1 MTMQSHTPTSSFMPD
16 EATFQKRLATR
27 NRTANAWKGFYFFSI
42 GISLVALIAL
52 FANVA
57 NEAFGSIAVQF
68 EVDPATLTAD
78 GTDLNS
84 LDETQL
90 SQILVDQLGGRIV
103 VLIRD
108 ELSAVATEDFTTA
121 ALADVFPGGSFPEGY
136 AEATIADVR
145 ALDSE
150 EAAGVWRDLLAMN
163 VPKDGLLNLINEQI
177 VGLEVVGSWP
187 FLEALFKYDP
197 SQETVDRIAAL
208 PTEIASVEAELEDL
222 RSESGGIAQAETA
235 LADARADQADDETI
249 ASLREEVRN
258 QQALAAELENEIASL
273 EDELETLQDSS
284 IVTEVAAN
292 YPGAEIIRFQS
303 WLDTQFLTTQMS
315 STPYEAGIRG
325 AILGSL
331 WLMAVVIVFALPVG
345 VATAIYL
352 NEYATDNFFNRLI
365 ETNVRNLAGVPSII
379 YGMLGLAVFVRVLE
393 PFSSGSIFGVAG
405 ADNGRTI
412 MAAALTLGLLVLPI
426 IIINAQEALR
436 AVPNALREASYG
448 MGATKW
454 QTIWKI
460 VLPSALPGILTGLI
474 LSVSRAIGETAPLIV
489 VGASTLLFTD
499 PTGPFSK
506 FTALPIQIYNWTS
519 RPQPQFH
526 DIAAAAIIVLLI
538 IVIALNSVAIVLRNR
553 YAR

>member
-1 MTMQSHTPTSSFMPD
+1 MTMESHTPTSSYMPD
-16 EATFQKRLATR
+16 EATFKKRLAGR
-27 NRTANAWKGFYFFSI
+27 HRRAGAWLGFYYFAI
-42 GISLVALIAL
+42 GVSLVALIAL
-52 FANVA
+52 FGNVI

-68 EVDPATLTAD
+68 EVDPDTLTENGA
-78 GTDLNS
+78 DLNS

-108 ELSAVATEDFTTA
+108 ELSAVASEDFTSAT
-121 ALADVFPGGSFPEGY
+121 LAQLVPNGTLPEGY
-136 AEATIADVR
+136 ENATVEEVR

-150 EAAGVWRDLLAMN
+150 EAMPVWRDLIALN
-163 VPKDGLLNLINEQI
+163 VPKDGLLNLINDQI
-177 VGLEVVGSWP
+177 VSLEVVGSWP
-187 FLEALFKYDP
+187 LLDALFAYDAP
-197 SQETVDRIAAL
+197 AETVERIAEI
-208 PTEIASVEAELEDL
+208 PTEIAALASELEDL
-222 RSESGGIAQAETA
+222 RSETGGIAQAETA
-235 LADARADQADDETI
+235 LADARRDQADDATI
-249 ASLREEVRN
+249 TSLREAVRE
-258 QQALAAELENEIASL
+258 QQARATEIETEIDQLE
-273 EDELETLQDSS
+273 EDLETLEDSS

-292 YPGAEIIRFQS
+292 YPDARIIRFQS

-331 WLMAVVIVFALPVG
+331 WLMAVVIIFALPVG

-393 PFSSGSIFGVAG
+393 PFTSGSIFGVAD
-405 ADNGRTI
+405 AANGRTVLS
-412 MAAALTLGLLVLPI
+412 AALTLGLLILPI

-506 FTALPIQIYNWTS
+506 FTALPIQIYNWTA
-519 RPQPQFH
+519 RPQDQFR
-526 DIAAAAIIVLLI
+526 DIAAAAIIVLLV

>member
-1 MTMQSHTPTSSFMPD
+1 MTMESHTPSSSYMPD
-16 EATFQKRLATR
+16 EATFQKRLAGR
-27 NRTANAWKGFYFFSI
+27 HRRAGAWLGFYYFAI
-42 GISLVALIAL
+42 GISLLALIAL
-52 FANVA
+52 FGNVI

-68 EVDPATLTAD
+68 EVDPDTLTED

-108 ELSAVATEDFTTA
+108 ELSAVASEDFTSA
-121 ALADVFPGGSFPEGY
+121 SLAQLVPNGTLPEGY
-136 AEATIADVR
+136 EDATVEEVR
-145 ALDSE
+145 ALDTD
-150 EAAGVWRDLLAMN
+150 EANVVWRDLIALN
-163 VPKDGLLNLINEQI
+163 VPKDGLLNLINDQI

-187 FLEALFKYDP
+187 LLEALFAYDAP
-197 SQETVDRIAAL
+197 AETVERIAQIPAEIAAL
-208 PTEIASVEAELEDL
+208 ESELEDL
-222 RSESGGIAQAETA
+222 RSETGGIAQAETA
-235 LADARADQADDETI
+235 LSDARRDQADDATI
-249 ASLREEVRN
+249 NSLREAVRE
-258 QQALAAELENEIASL
+258 QQALTTEIETEIAQLEN
-273 EDELETLQDSS
+273 ELETLEDSS
-284 IVTEVAAN
+284 IVTDVAAN
-292 YPGAEIIRFQS
+292 FPGAEIIRFQS

-331 WLMAVVIVFALPVG
+331 WLMAVVIIFALPVG

-379 YGMLGLAVFVRVLE
+379 YGMLGLAVFVHVLE
-393 PFSSGSIFGVAG
+393 PFTSGALFGAE

-412 MAAALTLGLLVLPI
+412 MSAALTLGLLILPI

-506 FTALPIQIYNWTS
+506 FTALPIQIYNWTA
-519 RPQPQFH
+519 RPQDQFR
-526 DIAAAAIIVLLI
+526 DIAAAAIIVLLL

>member
-1 MTMQSHTPTSSFMPD
+1 MSNPDTSRETYMPD
-16 EATFQKRLATR
+16 EETFQKRLAAR
-27 NRTANAWKGFYFFSI
+27 NRTARAWNIFYYFSI

-52 FANVA
+52 FSNVV
-57 NEAFGSIAVQF
+57 NEAFGSIAVVF
-68 EVDPATLTAD
+68 EVDPLTLTED
-78 GTDLNS
+78 GADLNG

-90 SQILVDQLGGRIV
+90 AQILVDQLGGRTL

-108 ELSAVATEDFTTA
+108 ELSPIAADSFTSA
-121 ALADVFPGGSFPEGY
+121 DLADLFPNGAVPEGY
-136 AEATIADVR
+136 EDATVADVR

-150 EAAGVWRDLLAMN
+150 EQFTVWRDLIVLN
-163 VPKDGLLNLINEQI
+163 TSKDQLLNIINDEI

-187 FLEALFKYDP
+187 LLEAIFNYEP
-197 SQETVDRIAAL
+197 SAETTARLGEIPGEIAA
-208 PTEIASVEAELEDL
+208 AEAELETHL
-222 RSESGGIAQAETA
+222 SEEGSLAEAQNA
-235 LADARADQADDETI
+235 LADARRDQADSETI
-249 ASLREEVRN
+249 ASLREEARN
-258 QQALAAELENEIASL
+258 QEARTVSLQSTIQSLQAEQEAL
-273 EDELETLQDSS
+273 EDSS
-284 IVTEVAAN
+284 VVSEVEAN
-292 YPGAEIIRFQS
+292 WPNARIIRFQS
-303 WLDTQFLTTQMS
+303 WLDTQFITTQMS
-315 STPYEAGIRG
+315 STPADAGIRG

-331 WLMAVVIVFALPVG
+331 WLMVVVIIFALPVG

-352 NEYATDNFFNRLI
+352 NEYASDTFVNRLI

-393 PFSSGSIFGVAG
+393 PFTSGALFGIDG
-405 ADNGRTI
+405 GNGRTI
-412 MAAALTLGLLVLPI
+412 MSAALTLGLLVLPI

-436 AVPNALREASYG
+436 SVPNALREASFG
-448 MGATKW
+448 MGATQW

-460 VLPSALPGILTGLI
+460 VLPAAMPGILTGLI

-499 PTGPFSK
+499 PNGPFSK
-506 FTALPIQIYNWTS
+506 FTALPIQIFNWTA
-519 RPQPQFH
+519 RPQDQFR